1 MSFHLF
7 DQVLYINLNHRKDR
21 KQTFLKE
28 AKRVGIPK
36 VQRIDAKLDLLNGAR
51 GCLCSHIRALECA
64 KQEGITLILEDDCY
78 FTKDLE
84 LLNRQLSEFFN
95 VFGNKWDVFFLGG
108 RYEKLEPIKNT
119 AFCRILE
126 SSRSHAYAVNGHY
139 VSTLKQCFL
148 DGYKDDLREQGAI
161 DILKALDFIWRP
173 LQKKDL
179 WYGSKIKIAYQSDSF
194 SDITGFLRF
203 ERKCNY

>member
-64 KQEGITLILEDDCY
+64 KQEGITLILEDDCC
-78 FTKDLE
+78 FTKDLAF
-84 LLNRQLSEFFN
+84 LNTEIIKFFEK
-95 VFGNKWDVFFLGG
+95 FGKDLDVFFLGG
-108 RYEKLEPIKNT
+108 R
-119 AFCRILE
+119 
-126 SSRSHAYAVNGHY
+126 
-139 VSTLKQCFL
+139 
-148 DGYKDDLREQGAI
+148 DLS
-161 DILKALDFIWRP
+161 
-173 LQKKDL
+173 KKD
-179 WYGSKIKIAYQSDSF
+179 
-194 SDITGFLRF
+194 
-203 ERKCNY
+203 